1 MLAMMIPRKTLP
13 ELCALWVSLFSM
25 VVAVS
30 ADQVE
35 MQNGDRY
42 NGKVLSLNA
51 DTVTLHSD
59 VLGTVHLPRGKVALI
74 ALGMSVPAHPAQANT
89 APATN
94 YHLASG
100 SEAAPTGA
108 ASPAIPAPPA
118 GADPDLAVT
127 LRQLGS
133 NTNLIQ
139 QVQAQFLAG
148 AGPEANGKFTELL
161 GGLSTGK
168 LGINELRAEAKS
180 AADQLRALKREQGGD
195 GDSEFDGY
203 VSILEDFLKETA
215 PAAGSGA
222 SSAVHAPQSVPDP
235 AVAH

>member
-1 MLAMMIPRKTLP
+1 MTIPRKTLP
-13 ELCALWVSLFSM
+13 ELCAAGVFLFSM
-25 VVAVS
+25 VAAVS

-42 NGKVLSLNA
+42 NGSVLSLNA

-74 ALGMSVPAHPAQANT
+74 ALGTSAPAHPAQANT

-94 YHLASG
+94 TTPSR
-100 SEAAPTGA
+100 
-108 ASPAIPAPPA
+108 IPAPPA
-118 GADPDLAVT
+118 GADPDLAAA

-148 AGPEANGKFTELL
+148 AGPEANSKFTELL
-161 GGLSTGK
+161 GGLSSGK
-168 LGINELRAEAKS
+168 LGINELRTEAKS
-180 AADQLRALKREQGGD
+180 AADQLRALKREPGEGSN
-195 GDSEFDGY
+195 SEIDGY
-203 VSILEDFLKETA
+203 LSILEDFLKETA
-215 PAAGSGA
+215 PAGGSGA
-222 SSAVHAPQSVPDP
+222 SSAVHAPQSTPDP
-235 AVAH
+235 AAQH

>member
-1 MLAMMIPRKTLP
+1 MLVMTIPRKTLP

-94 YHLASG
+94 ATLSR
-100 SEAAPTGA
+100 
-108 ASPAIPAPPA
+108 IPAPPA

-195 GDSEFDGY
+195 GDSELDGY
-203 VSILEDFLKETA
+203 VSILEDFLRETA
-215 PAAGSGA
+215 AAGGSGA
-222 SSAVHAPQSVPDP
+222 SSAVHGPQSAPDP
-235 AVAH
+235 AAQH